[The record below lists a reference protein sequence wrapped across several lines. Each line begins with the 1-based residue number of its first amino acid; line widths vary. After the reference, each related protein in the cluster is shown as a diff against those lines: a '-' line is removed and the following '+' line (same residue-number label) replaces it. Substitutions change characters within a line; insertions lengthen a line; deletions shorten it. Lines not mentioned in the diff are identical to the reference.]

1 MYLKF
6 GVPKVLR
13 VKHALGTL
21 GTSHFRHFSI
31 YLSQFFNIMLIRI
44 YNENPN
50 PKQIRQIVDLLDEG
64 GIIIYPTD
72 TVYAMGCDILATKS
86 IEKIARF
93 KGLNPKNPELSLI
106 FHDMSQLSEYTI
118 IRDNTIFKLLKRN
131 LPGPFTFIVQA
142 NNQIPKL
149 FKNKKKTVGIRIP
162 DNNIVLE
169 LVRELGR
176 PIITKSIHDPDEV
189 IEYTTDPELIYEKYG
204 DFTDTVIDGGFGRNE
219 ASTIVDCTGEE
230 IQILRQGL
238 GILEL

>member
-1 MYLKF
+1 
-6 GVPKVLR
+6 
-13 VKHALGTL
+13 
-21 GTSHFRHFSI
+21 
-31 YLSQFFNIMLIRI
+31 MLIRI
-44 YNENPN
+44 FNENTN
-50 PKQIRQIVDLLDEG
+50 QKDIRKIVDMLDNG
-64 GIIIYPTD
+64 AIIIYPTD
-72 TVYAMGCDILATKS
+72 TVYAMGCDIKASKS

-118 IRDNTIFKLLKRN
+118 IRDNNIFKLLKRN
-131 LPGPFTFIVQA
+131 LPGAFTFIVQA

-176 PIITKSIHDPDEV
+176 PIITTSIHDPDEI
-189 IEYTTDPELIYEKYG
+189 IEYTTDPELIHEKYS
-204 DFTDTVIDGGFGRNE
+204 DFVDAVLDGGFGNNE
-219 ASTIVDCTGEE
+219 ASTIVDCTGEKIE
-230 IQILRQGL
+230 IVRQGL

>member
-1 MYLKF
+1 
-6 GVPKVLR
+6 
-13 VKHALGTL
+13 
-21 GTSHFRHFSI
+21 
-31 YLSQFFNIMLIRI
+31 MLLRI

-50 PKQIRQIVDLLDEG
+50 QKHIRQIVDLLEIG

-72 TVYAMGCDILATKS
+72 TVYAMGCDILATRA

-93 KGLNPKNPELSLI
+93 KGLNPKNPDLSLI

-118 IRDNTIFKLLKRN
+118 IHDNNIFKLLKRN

-162 DNNIVLE
+162 DNTIILEIVK
-169 LVRELGR
+169 ELGR
-176 PIITKSIHDPDEV
+176 PVITTSIHDPDEV
-189 IEYTTDPELIYEKYG
+189 IEYTTDPELIFEKYR
-204 DFTDTVIDGGFGRNE
+204 DFADAVVDGGFGNNE
-219 ASTIVDCTGEE
+219 ASTIVDCTGQE
-230 IQILRQGL
+230 IEIVRQGL